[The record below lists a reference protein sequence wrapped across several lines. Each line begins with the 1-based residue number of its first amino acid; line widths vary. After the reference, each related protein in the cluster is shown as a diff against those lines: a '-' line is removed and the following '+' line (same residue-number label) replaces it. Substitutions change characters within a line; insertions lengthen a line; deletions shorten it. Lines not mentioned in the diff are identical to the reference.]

1 MVADSN
7 TESLFSFGTRLP
19 KVAVTLQA
27 LRNTLKS
34 QLIVDA
40 LAVLSANT
48 HDTNFFQRKFF
59 SAFIHMSKV
68 GLDKDHIQKVLKQGT
83 VIQDV

>member
-1 MVADSN
+1 MTVYGGNAQNPLVADSN

-34 QLIVDA
+34 QLIV
-40 LAVLSANT
+40 VCISC
-48 HDTNFFQRKFF
+48 
-59 SAFIHMSKV
+59 
-68 GLDKDHIQKVLKQGT
+68 
-83 VIQDV
+83 VISQYARH